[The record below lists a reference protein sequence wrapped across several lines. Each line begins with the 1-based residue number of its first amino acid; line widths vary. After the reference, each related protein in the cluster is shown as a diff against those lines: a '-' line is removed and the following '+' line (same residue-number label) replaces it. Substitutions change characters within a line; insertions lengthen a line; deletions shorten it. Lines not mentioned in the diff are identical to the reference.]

1 MKKILFAT
9 EFSDHAPDIFRY
21 AAELAYFFKA
31 DLLAM
36 HAFGHPGPRIET
48 KDGVSERHD
57 RVIEK
62 LVNFVAGHLP
72 EAYRKKIHVDYLAV
86 NSYPIDGILE
96 VALDQDIEL
105 IVMGMTGKTN
115 ALGSILGNT
124 TLNVLAK
131 ADCQVLIIPEKT
143 HYKGIENIVYTT
155 DFEFRDLEAIHY
167 LKRWRQLFD
176 ASIHALH
183 VYEGDENEFAVLK
196 NMMLLKETFSHQRR
210 LDFDLRYGELREE
223 VEKFAKSKDADLVA
237 MISHKRNF
245 LSRVLDINPIEGI
258 AKEIDIP
265 LLVIKND
272 AYQIDQKGW
281 EWVELARSFA

>member
-9 EFSDHAPDIFRY
+9 EFSEQAPNIFRY

-31 DLLAM
+31 ELIAM
-36 HAFGHPGPRIET
+36 HAFGHAGPRLET
-48 KDGVSERHD
+48 KEGPQERSK

-62 LVNFVAGHLP
+62 LITFVTENLP
-72 EAYRKKIHVDYLAV
+72 DTYREHINVDYVAV
-86 NSYPIDGILE
+86 NKYPIDGILE
-96 VALDQDIEL
+96 VALEQEANL

-115 ALGSILGNT
+115 ALGSILGNA

-131 ADCQVLIIPEKT
+131 ADCQVLMIPEKAR
-143 HYKGIENIVYTT
+143 YAGFKNLVYTT

-167 LKRWRQLFD
+167 LKKWSKLFD
-176 ASIHALH
+176 ASVHALH
-183 VYEGDENEFAVLK
+183 VYEGREDELAILK
-196 NMMLLKETFSHQRR
+196 NMMILKETYEH
-210 LDFDLRYGELREE
+210 LPKMDFDLRYGELQQE
-223 VEKFAKSKDADLVA
+223 VEKFARAKNADLVA

-245 LSRVLDINPIEGI
+245 ISRILDSSPVEGI
-258 AKEIDIP
+258 AKDINIP

-272 AYQIDQKGW
+272 AYQIDQRGW